1 MAEVVDEYDSES
13 AILEDW
19 CNAFD
24 SEPDGPYIDELFAD
38 DNWINEYSRGAQKAK
53 QRNQA

>member
-1 MAEVVDEYDSES
+1 MAEVIDEHDSES

-24 SEPDGPYIDELFAD
+24 SEPEGPYIDEHKRL
-38 DNWINEYSRGAQKAK
+38 NRGTE
-53 QRNQA
+53 RNKIV